1 MKNKYSFLLKPLIS
15 IIALL
20 AGTYFVL
27 WVEKSKPTDFGFYKN
42 IFSKGEVISKSK
54 FYPIRKQTYLTKEE
68 FDMAKIAWQYFKN
81 NYNDSTGLIN
91 ASDKYPA
98 ITMWDITS
106 AAMGVLSAY
115 EIGIIDSTEC
125 HQIIGLQLNS
135 LSKIPLFHG
144 RLPNKVYNAI
154 TLKMVDYSNNEVPDG
169 LGWTAVDI
177 GRFFVFVNKIYRDYP
192 MFTPQMTK
200 VISRWNLDDMLNDGF
215 MQGISFTSKDK
226 RPKLIQEGRLGYE
239 EYAAKGLTTVGFDLW
254 EAMSYTDFIRFVHF
268 NKIDIG
274 YDSRESATTPTYNFT
289 VSEPYILDG
298 IEYGWNNDAREL
310 AWRIYNVQKNR
321 YKETGYVTAVT
332 EDHIDT
338 IPYFVYNTV
347 VNEGKKWACI
357 SEAGDD
363 AEDFKTLST
372 KAAFG
377 WYVLF
382 SDAYSDTLF
391 NAVKKLYKPGSGW
404 YAGQYEKSGRPN
416 KAINVNTN
424 GIILECLNY
433 KMNGRL
439 VGIHY
444 SADTTTNQTM

>member
-1 MKNKYSFLLKPLIS
+1 MKNKYTFLLKPLVS
-15 IIALL
+15 IVALL

-42 IFSKGEVISKSK
+42 IFSKGEIISKSK
-54 FYPIRKQTYLTKEE
+54 FYPMRNQTYLTKEE
-68 FDMAKIAWQYFKN
+68 LDMAKIAWQYFVN

-106 AAMGVLSAY
+106 AAMGILSAY
-115 EIGIIDSTEC
+115 EIGIIDSAEC
-125 HQIIGLQLNS
+125 HEKIGKQLIS
-135 LSKIPLFHG
+135 LAKIPLFHG
-144 RLPNKVYNAI
+144 RLPNKVYNAA
-154 TLKMVDYSNNEVPDG
+154 TLKMVDYSNNEVTDG

-177 GRFFVFVNKIYRDYP
+177 GRFFVLVNKIYRDYP
-192 MFTPQMTK
+192 VFTPQMNK

-226 RPKLIQEGRLGYE
+226 RSKLIQEGRLGYE
-239 EYAAKGLTTVGFDLW
+239 EYAAKGLTSVGFDLW

-298 IEYGWNNDAREL
+298 IEYGWNTDAREL
-310 AWRIYNVQKNR
+310 AWRIYSVQKNR
-321 YKETGYVTAVT
+321 YKETGFVTAVS

-347 VNEGKKWACI
+347 VNEGEKWACI

-363 AEDFKTLST
+363 ASDFKTLST

-391 NAVKKLYKPGSGW
+391 NSVKKLYKPGSGW
-404 YAGQYEKSGRPN
+404 YAGQYEKSGLPN

-444 SADTTTNQTM
+444 SADTIIQTM